1 MPRKLLLI
9 ILLIALFILSS
20 SFIHAQQR
28 ERLATPTNLKFS
40 DGVLTWDPV
49 PNAHRYHIRWRTG
62 NSNWQSARISRFRA
76 GYRFT
81 RLPLNVTVTMRV
93 RALAGASDDYRH
105 SLWSDD
111 RDVVLT
117 VAASATPTATDTATP
132 SPTPTATNTATPSP
146 MATEAVLKDLPR
158 PSGLRHIS
166 DSTVV
171 WDAVEGATAYHL
183 RWRQSGGRR
192 RNKVI
197 AETQTRYTI
206 PDLAPGIEYEVK
218 VRALG
223 DGRRY
228 ERAGEWSG
236 VVQLTL
242 EAEATNTPTNAPTA
256 TPTNTPTATNTST
269 STPTDM
275 PDLPMLPAPS
285 NLRLISGST
294 VAWDAVVNAVEYRL
308 RWTAPNGE
316 QSFAK
321 TGLSPNPQFIIQ
333 GLLPELTYQ
342 VHVQALGD
350 NMTYRRRG
358 AWSDALTLTLEAA
371 ASPTSIP
378 SETPTNAPT
387 NTPVP
392 TDTPTDTPTNTPTD
406 TPTNTPT
413 DTPTNTPTDT
423 PTNTPTDTP
432 TNTPTD
438 TPTNTPTDTP
448 TNTPTD
454 TPTNTPTDTPTNT
467 PTNTPTDTPTN
478 TPTDTPTNTPTD
490 TPTNT
495 PTDTPT
501 NTPTDTPTNT
511 PTDTPTNTPV
521 PPTNTPTDTP
531 TDTPTSTP
539 PPHLPYPRN
548 LRHSLFTVSWDPVP
562 GAVEYG
568 IHVRASV
575 GDQPIRYVSGTSY
588 DIPNPRIGASYFIL
602 VQSRGDGRAYAVDND
617 WSPRYG
623 FSIQPT
629 ATPVPPTNTPLPTD
643 TPVPPTATPVP
654 TDTPVPT
661 NTPVP
666 PTATPVPTETPS
678 PVPTPGPVRS
688 LKSAGVLTDAFGV
701 EWKPPLVGVSRKTT
715 YRVEYMDP
723 WSDSWSLA
731 GTTDRL
737 SYYKNEAGWSGE
749 FGIRVRAEGKNGVGP
764 WSRISASVA

>member
-62 NSNWQSARISRFRA
+62 NSNWQSDRISRFRA

-117 VAASATPTATDTATP
+117 VAASATPTAT
-132 SPTPTATNTATPSP
+132 NTATPSP

-166 DSTVV
+166 DSTVI

-242 EAEATNTPTNAPTA
+242 EAEATNTPT
-256 TPTNTPTATNTST
+256 
-269 STPTDM
+269 
-275 PDLPMLPAPS
+275 
-285 NLRLISGST
+285 
-294 VAWDAVVNAVEYRL
+294 
-308 RWTAPNGE
+308 
-316 QSFAK
+316 
-321 TGLSPNPQFIIQ
+321 
-333 GLLPELTYQ
+333 
-342 VHVQALGD
+342 
-350 NMTYRRRG
+350 
-358 AWSDALTLTLEAA
+358 
-371 ASPTSIP
+371 
-378 SETPTNAPT
+378 
-387 NTPVP
+387 
-392 TDTPTDTPTNTPTD
+392 DTPTNTPTD

-413 DTPTNTPTDT
+413 D
-423 PTNTPTDTP
+423 
-432 TNTPTD
+432 
-438 TPTNTPTDTP
+438 
-448 TNTPTD
+448 
-454 TPTNTPTDTPTNT
+454 
-467 PTNTPTDTPTN
+467 
-478 TPTDTPTNTPTD
+478 
-490 TPTNT
+490 T

-521 PPTNTPTDTP
+521 PPTNTP

-688 LKSAGVLTDAFGV
+688 LKSTGVLTDAFGI